1 MPNAAVHGLPMMSQ
15 PAPSLNP
22 AGVNHHPQSVS
33 LPQYRGRQWI
43 RACLPD
49 GGESWSAET
58 GGSRSDRSHEPV
70 TCSPWRWPA
79 EPVFFF
85 GDPHA
90 DSEAFMASL
99 VASGG
104 IEKTSYSDDAFCLTD
119 AGRKALFVLAGDC
132 FDKGP
137 DNLRLMRTLRL
148 LLERGARMRILAG
161 NHDVRILLGMR
172 EVKQPRNP
180 RNEHFFIRMG
190 AKAVPFL
197 VEIHNQ
203 YLTGREAL
211 RGIPGTAEC
220 RRRLYPSDRW
230 FDIFPEL
237 ARKTMQEQA
246 LERELIRIRWKIDHF
261 QEDCDAAGLTL
272 RHAYAAAL
280 KWQSLFLRPEGE
292 FFWFFRMM
300 QLAYQE
306 GSFLFIHAGLDD
318 RIAEA
323 IDKRGLRYLNRRF
336 REQLDGEA
344 FDLYYGPLANCFRTK
359 YREVDLPFTRQ
370 GASSAHHAGIQVVLH
385 GHRNVLQGQHIVH
398 RQGMI
403 NFECDTTMDV
413 NSRREEGLKGP
424 GAGVTIIHPDGMVMG
439 ISTDHQKIKLYSQD
453 VDAPCFSL

>member
-1 MPNAAVHGLPMMSQ
+1 MLNSTVHGLPVRSQ
-15 PAPSLNP
+15 SAPGLNTVD
-22 AGVNHHPQSVS
+22 VNYPLQNVR
-33 LPQYRGRQWI
+33 LPNYRGRQWI

-49 GGESWSAET
+49 GGELWSADT
-58 GGSRSDRSHEPV
+58 GRSQSDRSHEPV
-70 TCSPWRWPA
+70 TYTPWRWPG

-104 IEKTSYSDDAFCLTD
+104 IEKTGYSDDAFRLTD
-119 AGRKALFVLAGDC
+119 AGRKASFILAGDC

-148 LLERGARMRILAG
+148 LLDRGARMRILAG
-161 NHDVRILLGMR
+161 NHDVRTLLGMR
-172 EVKQPRNP
+172 EVNQSRNP

-190 AKAVPFL
+190 AKAVPLL

-203 YLTGREAL
+203 YLAGRGAL

-237 ARKTMQEQA
+237 ARKSMQQQT
-246 LERELIRIRWKIDHF
+246 LERELTRIQWKVEHF
-261 QEDCDAAGLTL
+261 EEDCDAAGLTL

-292 FFWFFRMM
+292 FYWFFRMM
-300 QLAYQE
+300 QLACQE

-318 RIAEA
+318 RIAEV
-323 IDKRGLRYLNRRF
+323 IDTRGIRYLNRRF
-336 REQLDGEA
+336 REQLEEEA
-344 FDLYYGPLANCFRTK
+344 FDLYYGPIGNCFRTK
-359 YREVDLPFTRQ
+359 YREVDIPFTRQ
-370 GASSAHHAGIQVVLH
+370 GTASAHHAGIQVVMH
-385 GHRNVLQGQHIVH
+385 GHRNVLHGQHIVR

-413 NSRREEGLKGP
+413 NSRRKEGLKDP

-439 ISTDHQKIKLYSQD
+439 ISTDHQKIKLYSQAGD
-453 VDAPCFSL
+453 TSCFSM

>member
-1 MPNAAVHGLPMMSQ
+1 MLNAAVHGLPIRSQ
-15 PAPSLNP
+15 PALSLNP
-22 AGVNHHPQSVS
+22 VGVNHYLQNVR

-58 GGSRSDRSHEPV
+58 GCSQPDRSHEPV
-70 TCSPWRWPA
+70 TGTPWRWPA

-90 DSEAFMASL
+90 DSEAFTASL

-104 IEKTSYSDDAFCLTD
+104 IEKTGYSDDAFRLTD
-119 AGRKALFVLAGDC
+119 AGRKALFILAGDC

-137 DNLRLMRTLRL
+137 DNLRLIRTLRL

-172 EVKQPRNP
+172 EMNQSRNP

-197 VEIHNQ
+197 VEIHKQ
-203 YLTGREAL
+203 YLAGREAL
-211 RGIPGTAEC
+211 RDIPGTAEC

-237 ARKTMQEQA
+237 ARKIMQKQT
-246 LERELIRIRWKIDHF
+246 LENELIRIRWKIQHF
-261 QEDCDAAGLTL
+261 EEDCDAAGLTL

-292 FFWFFRMM
+292 FYWFFRMM
-300 QLAYQE
+300 QLACQE
-306 GSFLFIHAGLDD
+306 GSFLFVHAGLDD

-323 IDKRGLRYLNRRF
+323 IDKRGIQYLNRRF
-336 REQLDGEA
+336 RQQLQGEA

-370 GASSAHHAGIQVVLH
+370 GTASAHHAGIQVVAH
-385 GHRNVLQGQHIVH
+385 GHRNVLHGQRIVR

-403 NFECDTTMDV
+403 NFECDTTMDS
-413 NSRREEGLKGP
+413 NSRLKEGLKGP

-439 ISTDHQKIKLYSQD
+439 LSTDYQKIKLYSQD
-453 VDAPCFSL
+453 GDVPRFSM

>member
-1 MPNAAVHGLPMMSQ
+1 MPNVAVHGLPMRSQ

-22 AGVNHHPQSVS
+22 VGVNHHLQNVT

-49 GGESWSAET
+49 EGESWPVEPGCSQ
-58 GGSRSDRSHEPV
+58 SDRSHEPV
-70 TCSPWRWPA
+70 TCTPWRWPA

-90 DSEAFMASL
+90 DSDAFMASL

-104 IEKTSYSDDAFCLTD
+104 IEKTGYSDAAFRLTD
-119 AGRKALFVLAGDC
+119 AGQKALFILAGDC

-148 LLERGARMRILAG
+148 VLERGARMRILAG

-172 EVKQPRNP
+172 EVNQPRNP

-197 VEIHNQ
+197 VEIYKQ
-203 YLTGREAL
+203 YLSGRESL
-211 RGIPGTAEC
+211 RGIPGPAEC

-230 FDIFPEL
+230 FDAFPEL
-237 ARKTMQEQA
+237 ARKLMQKQT
-246 LERELIRIRWKIDHF
+246 LERELIRIQWKIEHF
-261 QEDCDAAGLTL
+261 EEDCDAAGLTL

-292 FFWFFRMM
+292 FYWFFRTM
-300 QLAYQE
+300 QLACQE
-306 GSFLFIHAGLDD
+306 GSFLFVHAGLDD
-318 RIAEA
+318 RIAES
-323 IDKRGLRYLNRRF
+323 IDKRGIRYLNGRF
-336 REQLDGEA
+336 REQLEGEA
-344 FDLYYGPLANCFRTK
+344 FDLYYGHLANCFRTK
-359 YREVDLPFTRQ
+359 YREVDMPFTRQ
-370 GASSAHHAGIQVVLH
+370 GTASVRHAGIQAVVH

-403 NFECDTTMDV
+403 NFECDTTMDC
-413 NSRREEGLKGP
+413 NSRREEGLKGA

-439 ISTDHQKIKLYSQD
+439 ISTEHQKIKLYSQYGD
-453 VDAPCFSL
+453 LPSISM